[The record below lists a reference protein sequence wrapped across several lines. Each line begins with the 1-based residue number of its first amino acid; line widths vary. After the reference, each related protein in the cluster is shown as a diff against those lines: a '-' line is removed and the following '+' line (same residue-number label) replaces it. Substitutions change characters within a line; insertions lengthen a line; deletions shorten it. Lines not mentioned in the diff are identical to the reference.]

1 MKQEGTEDLLRNL
14 SSSDPLK
21 MVDELDISIK
31 SSGDKN
37 Q

>member
-21 MVDELDISIK
+21 MVDELDISVK

>member
-21 MVDELDISIK
+21 MDDELDISIK

-37 Q
+37 K